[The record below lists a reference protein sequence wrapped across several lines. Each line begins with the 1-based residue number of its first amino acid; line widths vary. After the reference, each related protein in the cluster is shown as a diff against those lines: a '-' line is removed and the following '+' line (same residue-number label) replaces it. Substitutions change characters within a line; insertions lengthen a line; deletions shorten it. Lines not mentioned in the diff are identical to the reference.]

1 MAMNLSGIAVSMSP
15 QDYAETVT
23 RIEGLSGVEVHY
35 RDPAGA
41 RVVLVQEAE
50 TVDAEVEGLK
60 QIKAIPG
67 VVVAELVY
75 HYFADD
81 PNLDDPASTE
91 FDEASGIS
99 NSVLQRLNP
108 N

>member
-1 MAMNLSGIAVSMSP
+1 MNLSGIAVSVSP
-15 QDYAETVT
+15 RNYDETVT
-23 RIEGLSGVEVHY
+23 RLEELSGVEVHY
-35 RDPAGA
+35 QDPASA
-41 RVVLVQEAE
+41 RIVLVQEAE
-50 TVDAEVEGLK
+50 SVDAEVAGLK

-81 PNLDDPASTE
+81 PNLDDPDPNE

-99 NSVLQRLNP
+99 KSVL
-108 N
+108 